1 MNEIEN
7 EKMELK
13 TNLQEQV
20 KTQIS
25 TLTTKIP
32 SYLDLTPEE
41 KEIVDTYIAEIDLQ
55 NPQSIDE
62 FGKQETE
69 KIYEDLDMLIGTLKT
84 HDTSIE
90 EMFTQLMMS
99 VEENSET
106 QGKSFIELLKESP
119 ITAMKSLRNR
129 AKRTIQ
135 EERYRRAKVLSNID
149 VIREK
154 LENIRSELRTNAEK
168 LEIMASSSVEQ
179 YRTTQYQ
186 IMALQEITRRIQEE
200 RMQESGIA
208 ERTFSE
214 IDQSLQRM
222 GVERK
227 IARKMDNCRG
237 VSINA
242 ATKAI
247 MARLLAQHN
256 EELASDY
263 DQDLSSLLPELKGI
277 MVITTAN
284 DSLIQGADI
293 HNQFV
298 GKINEMLK
306 SESQRSK
313 EAIRRVQEIS
323 QGSAIDIETAKV
335 LTNDVLEVIQSL
347 KSVQDAGRPTN
358 EAFTEILD
366 EFRKKVNR
374 ELDIKDDKKLEEKAI
389 EEK

>member
-41 KEIVDTYIAEIDLQ
+41 KEVVDTYIAEIDLQ

-168 LEIMASSSVEQ
+168 LEIMAISSVEQ

-200 RMQESGIA
+200 RTQESGIA

>member
-41 KEIVDTYIAEIDLQ
+41 KEVVDTYIAEIDLQ

-374 ELDIKDDKKLEEKAI
+374 ELDIKDNKKLEEKAI

>member
-200 RMQESGIA
+200 RTQESGIA